1 MTRSTTMRTTLA
13 ALLALAAAIPASA
26 SASAG
31 NGGAAYAPNR
41 LVVKF
46 DGQRFGRSQTLPP
59 GVDARRAVVALRR
72 NERVRY
78 ATLDHVAHA
87 SAWIPN
93 DSGRPRHRRPVGGW
107 VSRQW
112 SFLPWEKGEPGVP
125 TSPGGINAVGAWR
138 NLIAAGRP
146 GAKGVKVAVLDTGV
160 AYRSFGRRFRRSP
173 DFSPRQFVQGHDFV
187 GGDRL
192 PLDHNGHGT
201 HIAATIAER
210 TNNRLGLTGL
220 AYKAKLMPI
229 RVLDGRGAGLAGDIA
244 KGIRFAASQGA
255 RVINMSFNFAC
266 GRSIRVVE
274 EAIRFAR
281 RKGAVPVASVGNRGA
296 ESCVSAPATSGGVI
310 GVGGATR
317 GGCIGGY
324 SLTGADVDLLG
335 PGGGAPQKACAFA
348 AISPILQVTLRPR
361 TTLRFGL
368 PGIYSGTSMAA
379 AHVSGVAAMTIA
391 SGVLGKRPS
400 PAKVAERLTDTARD
414 LGLPPSQQG
423 AGLLDA
429 GAATNPGV

>member
-1 MTRSTTMRTTLA
+1 MSCSTTTKIAIT
-13 ALLALAAAIPASA
+13 ALLVLGAAPASA
-26 SASAG
+26 AAG
-31 NGGAAYAPNR
+31 NGGAGYAPDR

-46 DGQRFGRSQTLPP
+46 DGQRFGHSQTLPR
-59 GVDARRAVVALRR
+59 GVDARQAVTVLRQ

-78 ATLDHVAHA
+78 ATLDQVATA

-93 DSGRPRHRRPVGGW
+93 DSGIARRRRPVGGW
-107 VSRQW
+107 VSKQW
-112 SFLPWEKGEPGVP
+112 SFLPWERGEPGVP
-125 TSPGGINAVGAWR
+125 TSPGGIDAVGAWR

-146 GAKGVKVAVLDTGV
+146 GAKGVRVAVLDTGV

-173 DFSPRQFVQGHDFV
+173 DFAPRQFGRGYDFV
-187 GGDRL
+187 AGDRV

-210 TNNRLGLTGL
+210 TNNKLGLTGV
-220 AYKAKLMPI
+220 AYKAKVMPI
-229 RVLDGRGAGLAGDIA
+229 RVLDGRGAGLASDIA
-244 KGIRFAASQGA
+244 KGIRYAATHGA

-281 RKGAVPVASVGNRGA
+281 RKGAVLIASVGNRGA
-296 ESCVSAPATSGGVI
+296 ESCVSAPATSRGVI

-317 GGCIGGY
+317 GACIGDY
-324 SLTGADVDLLG
+324 SLPGADVDLLA
-335 PGGGAPQKACAFA
+335 PGGGAPPAACASA
-348 AISPILQVTLRPR
+348 AISPILQITLKFRSTR
-361 TTLRFGL
+361 RFGL

-379 AHVSGVAAMTIA
+379 AHASGVAAMTIA

-400 PAKVAERLTDTARD
+400 PGAVAKRLTDTARD

-429 GAATNPGV
+429 GAATDPDV